1 MPNLSGEKIH
11 VLTWVWYIIEGITG
25 IYIFSSLVTNK
36 IIPVTLFAAQID
48 PGKVKWIDRGK
59 TKTDVFYCQIYAEY
73 LLTNIHFSILAF
85 IYIARAGTK
94 IFSYFIEWETQVLRN
109 NMSIIIE
116 VSNYKRLSFT
126 QLTENPNYLAET
138 GIIRWRR
145 SHMRRLEYYMLQIIK
160 KPVHNIVPSYNYR
173 IIKIAV
179 CC

>member
-73 LLTNIHFSILAF
+73 LLTNIHFSILAY

-126 QLTENPNYLAET
+126 QLTGKPKVFENRDYKMTTISYEKAWILHATNNQET
-138 GIIRWRR
+138 GTQHR
-145 SHMRRLEYYMLQIIK
+145 SIL
-160 KPVHNIVPSYNYR
+160 
-173 IIKIAV
+173 
-179 CC
+179 